1 MKKVKGLYLTVL
13 AACLALAPGLASAA
27 GGGAAPIS
35 IVSDTRKL
43 DGILKWWGTIY
54 NDSHVEFTLLTC
66 VMIPLVGCV
75 LGFAADYMLHWI
87 GLDLTK
93 RELAEH

>member
-1 MKKVKGLYLTVL
+1 MNKVKGLFLAVF
-13 AACLALAPGLASAA
+13 AACLALLPTLAAAA
-27 GGGAAPIS
+27 GGAAAPIA

-43 DGILKWWGTIY
+43 DGILKWWGNMY
-54 NDSHVEFTLLTC
+54 NESHMEFTILTC
-66 VMIPLVGCV
+66 VMIPVVGCALGLLADFV
-75 LGFAADYMLHWI
+75 LHTI